1 MVNARVLQ
9 RFPNAPEALSLTR
22 RKLLTLA
29 ALGTAVSACGTGG
42 SSGET
47 SAESL
52 APSGGSDQPIRF
64 SNWPQYIDTDEP
76 TTLQVFTEQTG
87 LEVVYTDDINDSAEF
102 FAKVRT
108 NLEQGMSIDRDI
120 VVLTEEGADLFIHLG
135 FAAPLDMAQ
144 IPNAVNLLPELR
156 NPPFDP
162 DRKYT
167 LPWTTGFTGLGWNAP
182 LLERELGISALASL
196 EQFFD
201 PRLTGRVT
209 VLSEMTDTTGLILN
223 YLGYDMNSFT
233 QEQFDEALAFLQERI
248 DSGFIRQVTGN
259 DYLAALESG
268 DAIAS
273 FGWSGDVLALGDEFG
288 FAIPESGG
296 MVWAD
301 AMVIPSV
308 SDNKLA
314 AERLMNY
321 YYDPVVAAQLAAW
334 IQYACPVM
342 GAQEAMEEVDPELV
356 DDPWI
361 FPTPELLSTVSEYQ
375 NMDLATR
382 EEYER
387 SFFSVIGN

>member
-1 MVNARVLQ
+1 MVNARVVQ

-42 SSGET
+42 SSDET

-52 APSGGSDQPIRF
+52 APSGGPDQPIRF

-76 TTLQVFTEQTG
+76 TTLQIFTEQTG

-182 LLERELGISALASL
+182 LLEREMGISALASL

-201 PRLTGRVT
+201 PRLKGRVT

-334 IQYACPVM
+334 IQYACPVA
-342 GAQEAMEEVDPELV
+342 GAQEAMEEIDPELV

-387 SFFSVIGN
+387 SFFAVIGN